1 MKIEN
6 GSLVVTVQGVEKTVP
21 LPTVTSDAKVRAVR
35 AAKRLEVNDAYNAA
49 AASLAKY

>member
-6 GSLVVTVQGVEKTVP
+6 GSLVVTVQSVKKTVP
-21 LPTVTSDAKVRAVR
+21 LATIAADAKVKAVR
-35 AAKRLEVNDAYNAA
+35 AAKRLEVNVAYNAA

>member
-6 GSLVVTVQGVEKTVP
+6 GSLVVTVNGVEKTVP
-21 LPTVTSDAKVRAVR
+21 LPTVAADAKVRAVR

-49 AASLAKY
+49 GASLAKY